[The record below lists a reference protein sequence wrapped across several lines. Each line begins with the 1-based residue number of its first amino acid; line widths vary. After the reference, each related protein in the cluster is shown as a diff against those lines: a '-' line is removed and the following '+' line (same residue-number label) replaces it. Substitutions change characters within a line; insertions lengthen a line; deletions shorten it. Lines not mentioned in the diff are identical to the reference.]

1 MNLADLRRYK
11 NIVIQCHDVPDAD
24 TISSGFALQKYIEST
39 GCAARLVYSGKN
51 RITKRNLKLM
61 LDLLDIPI
69 QHVEA
74 LDPPPGLLITVD
86 CQYGAGN
93 ITRFPAD
100 EVAVFDHHWP
110 EIPETGNIV
119 IRPALGSCATL
130 IWDLMRQAGFDF
142 AAAPNVYD
150 ALYYGL
156 FTDTQHFA
164 EIRHPLDHDLAEFM
178 PVDGSIMKQLKHSE
192 LTVSELAIVS
202 NALLS
207 SQLIDDLGLLQAE
220 NCDPNILGF
229 SSDIARQVDQFA
241 SCIVYCHQP
250 TGLKLSIRSTVREI
264 MANELAAFL
273 THETGSGGGSIDKA
287 GAYLSFAGIGQI
299 APGVSPDEY
308 LRQRIKKYQCH
319 YDLVY
324 CDRHTLDFAAAPR
337 FIKLKRPLGYARLE
351 DIFPAGTPICVRTLE
366 GDVDMIAARDT
377 CIMVGINNEV
387 YPIKRKK
394 FELEY
399 EMTGE
404 PYASG
409 ASYPPSLIDRLT
421 GKRVPLAPHTHTCL
435 PKASKQIRA
444 IKLLRPTKVFT
455 HWDKEK
461 YFLGQAG
468 DYIAAPETDFH
479 DVYVINREIFTETY
493 ASFRDQMSAK

>member
-1 MNLADLRRYK
+1 MKLEDLCRFK
-11 NIVIQCHDVPDAD
+11 NIVIQCHDVPDPD
-24 TISSGFALQKYIEST
+24 SISSGFALQKYIESIGGT
-39 GCAARLVYSGKN
+39 ARLVYGGKN
-51 RITKRNLKLM
+51 RITKPNLKLM
-61 LDLLDIPI
+61 LDLLDIPLW
-69 QHVEA
+69 HVEA
-74 LDPPPGLLITVD
+74 LASQPDLLITVD

-93 ITRFPAD
+93 VTRFPAD

-110 EIPETGNIV
+110 EIPETENV
-119 IRPALGSCATL
+119 LIRPALGSCATL

-178 PVDGSIMKQLKHSE
+178 PVDGTIIKQLKHSE
-192 LTVSELAIVS
+192 LTVDELVIVS
-202 NALLS
+202 NALS
-207 SQLIDDLGLLQAE
+207 SYQIFDDLGLLQAE

-241 SCIVYCHQP
+241 SCIVYCHLP

-287 GAYLSFAGIGQI
+287 GAYLSFVGIEQV
-299 APGVSPDEY
+299 APGMTPDEY
-308 LRQRIKKYQCH
+308 LRHRIEKYQRN

-324 CDRHTLDFAAAPR
+324 SDRHTLNFATAAR
-337 FIKLKRPLGYARLE
+337 FSKLRRPLGYVRLE
-351 DIFPAGTPICVRTLE
+351 DLFPTDAPICIRTLE
-366 GDVDMIAARDT
+366 GDVDMRVKHDVY
-377 CIMVGINNEV
+377 IMIGIDNEV

-394 FELEY
+394 FEQEY
-399 EMTGE
+399 EMIGE
-404 PYASG
+404 PYVST

-435 PKASKQIRA
+435 PKISKQIRA
-444 IKLLRPTKVFT
+444 IKLRRPTKVFT

-468 DYIAAPETDFH
+468 DYIACPENDFN
-479 DVYVINREIFTETY
+479 DVYVIRQGIFAETY
-493 ASFRDQMSAK
+493 APLR